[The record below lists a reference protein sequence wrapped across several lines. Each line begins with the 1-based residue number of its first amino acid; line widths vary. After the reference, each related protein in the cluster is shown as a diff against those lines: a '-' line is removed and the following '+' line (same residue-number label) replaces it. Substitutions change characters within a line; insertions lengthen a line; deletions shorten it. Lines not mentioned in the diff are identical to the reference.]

1 VKRTG
6 FALPAALAL
15 AGGVLGWLLQVGL
28 AAAGLAVLVPPY
40 SLPVTL
46 AAIAIVV
53 VAVGW
58 PIRQSVHGTSTRR
71 VDPFRA
77 MRVLLL
83 AKASTLVGSL
93 LGGAAVGVGVYL
105 LSRPVLPP
113 VPSLVATAVSV
124 VAAIL
129 LVVCGL
135 LVEHWCRIPPEDDP
149 DAATPPLRLQG
160 E

>member
-1 VKRTG
+1 M
-6 FALPAALAL
+6 
-15 AGGVLGWLLQVGL
+15 
-28 AAAGLAVLVPPY
+28 LVPPY

-46 AAIAIVV
+46 VGIGAIV

-58 PIRQSVHGTSTRR
+58 PIRQSVHGSSTRR

-77 MRVLLL
+77 MRILLL
-83 AKASTLVGSL
+83 AKASTLVGAL
-93 LGGAAVGVGVYL
+93 LGGAAIGVGVYL

-113 VPSLVATAVSV
+113 VPSLVATAVSIA
-124 VAAIL
+124 AAIIL
-129 LVVCGL
+129 IVCGL

-149 DAATPPLRLQG
+149 DKATPPLGLQG